1 VTKHFTYTFVKIEL
15 TTFVFKFTE
24 EIINRKKINMEFSL
38 NGEDGTYRKVERYD
52 PETTDKLSIYFKQI
66 IDLLGE
72 NSEREGLKQT
82 PTRVAKSMQFLLQG
96 YDQDPEEILRSAM
109 FKEEY
114 RQMVIVKDIE
124 IYSMCEHH
132 MLPFI
137 GKAHIG
143 YIPNGYI
150 TGLSKIARV
159 VDAYARRLQVQERL
173 TTQIKDCIQNTLNP
187 LGVAVVIEA
196 QHLCM
201 QMRGVQ
207 KQNSTTT
214 TSDFTGAFE
223 RVATREEFIRLIRG

>member
-1 VTKHFTYTFVKIEL
+1 
-15 TTFVFKFTE
+15 
-24 EIINRKKINMEFSL
+24 MEFTL
-38 NGEDGTYRKVERYD
+38 NGKDGSYRKVEKYD
-52 PETTDKLSIYFKQI
+52 PETTEKLSEHYRNILE
-66 IDLLGE
+66 LLGE
-72 NSEREGLKQT
+72 NADREGLQRT
-82 PTRVAKSMQFLLQG
+82 PSRVAKSMQFLLQG

-109 FKEEY
+109 FKEDY

-173 TTQIKDCIQNTLNP
+173 TTQIKECIQKTLNP

>member
-1 VTKHFTYTFVKIEL
+1 
-15 TTFVFKFTE
+15 
-24 EIINRKKINMEFSL
+24 MEFSL
-38 NGEDGTYRKVERYD
+38 NGKDGNYRKVEKYD
-52 PETTDKLSIYFKQI
+52 PKTTEKLSEYYQKI

-72 NSEREGLKQT
+72 DSSRDGLLQT
-82 PTRVAKSMQFLLQG
+82 PMRVAKSMQFLLQG
-96 YDQDPEEILRSAM
+96 YEQDPEEILSSAM
-109 FKEEY
+109 FKEDY

-173 TTQIKDCIQNTLNP
+173 TTQIKECIQNTLNP

-207 KQNSTTT
+207 KQHSITT

>member
-1 VTKHFTYTFVKIEL
+1 
-15 TTFVFKFTE
+15 
-24 EIINRKKINMEFSL
+24 MEFTL
-38 NGEDGTYRKVERYD
+38 NGKDGTYRKIEQFD
-52 PETTDKLSIYFKQI
+52 SETTTKLGEYYKKI
-66 IDLLGE
+66 IELLGE
-72 NSEREGLKQT
+72 DPNREGLSRT
-82 PTRVAKSMQFLLQG
+82 PHRVAKSMQFLLQG
-96 YDQDPEEILRSAM
+96 YDQNPEEILRSAM

-173 TTQIKDCIQNTLNP
+173 TTQIKECIQNTLNP

-207 KQNSTTT
+207 KQHSITT

>member
-1 VTKHFTYTFVKIEL
+1 
-15 TTFVFKFTE
+15 
-24 EIINRKKINMEFSL
+24 MEFTL
-38 NGEDGTYRKVERYD
+38 NGKDGTYRKIEQFD
-52 PETTDKLSIYFKQI
+52 SETTTKLGEHYKKI
-66 IDLLGE
+66 IELLGE
-72 NSEREGLKQT
+72 DPDREGLSRT
-82 PTRVAKSMQFLLQG
+82 PHRVAKSMQFLLQG
-96 YDQDPEEILRSAM
+96 YDQNPEEILRSAM

-173 TTQIKDCIQNTLNP
+173 TTQIKECIQNTLNP

-207 KQNSTTT
+207 KQHSITT